1 MDWIEFSLALI
12 VFFLSH
18 GTLIRP
24 PIKPWLVKLIGT
36 GGFTFAYS
44 VLSIG
49 VLAWLISAAG
59 RAPFVSLWYWQPWH
73 NHVVLMVMF
82 AVCLILGLA
91 IRRPNPFS
99 FGGWENAAFDPDR
112 PGIVGV
118 MRHPLLAALAL
129 WALAHVFANGDL
141 SHLIMFGTFAA
152 FAMIGGSIIDRRK
165 NRLMGAEWEELRQR
179 VKQSGLS
186 KALLSLMRE
195 PIRLLAGAAGY
206 VALIVA
212 HPYLFGVNPIAG

>member
-59 RAPFVSLWYWQPWH
+59 CSPFVSLW
-73 NHVVLMVMF
+73 
-82 AVCLILGLA
+82 
-91 IRRPNPFS
+91 
-99 FGGWENAAFDPDR
+99 
-112 PGIVGV
+112 
-118 MRHPLLAALAL
+118 
-129 WALAHVFANGDL
+129 
-141 SHLIMFGTFAA
+141 
-152 FAMIGGSIIDRRK
+152 
-165 NRLMGAEWEELRQR
+165 
-179 VKQSGLS
+179 
-186 KALLSLMRE
+186 
-195 PIRLLAGAAGY
+195 
-206 VALIVA
+206 
-212 HPYLFGVNPIAG
+212 

>member
-1 MDWIEFSLALI
+1 M
-12 VFFLSH
+12 
-18 GTLIRP
+18 
-24 PIKPWLVKLIGT
+24 GT

-49 VLAWLISAAG
+49 VLTWLISAAG

-73 NHVVLMVMF
+73 NHVVSTIMLV
-82 AVCLILGLA
+82 VCLILALA
-91 IRRPNPFS
+91 IGRPSPFS
-99 FGGWENAAFDPDR
+99 LGGSENVAFDPDR

-118 MRHPLLAALAL
+118 MRHPLLAAIAF

-141 SHLIMFGTFAA
+141 AHLIMFGTFAA
-152 FAMIGGSIIDRRK
+152 FAMTGGSIIDRRK
-165 NRLMGAEWEELRQR
+165 KRLMGAEREELRHR

-212 HPYLFGVNPIAG
+212 HPHLFGVNPIAG